1 VSVRLARHLRVDES
15 VAEEHLQVV
24 QSLPHGQRPRGRR
37 RHRAFLPRETDWPT
51 LEAELERGSAPHRLR
66 LFDTKIQEF
75 SLLSAMNSRVPG
87 LSWQVRVK
95 STDLGLCAKSERFR
109 GGNHGLTSAP
119 ETSQSR
125 ARIRA

>member
-51 LEAELERGSAPHRLR
+51 LEAEPERGSAPHRLR
-66 LFDTKIQEF
+66 YQDPRIPALHRDRA
-75 SLLSAMNSRVPG
+75 LSAMNSRVPG

-95 STDLGLCAKSERFR
+95 STDLGFFR
-109 GGNHGLTSAP
+109 KKRNSAA
-119 ETSQSR
+119 E
-125 ARIRA
+125 IMV